1 MAKFG
6 WAYIDC
12 SSAESGSAGPSGSLQ
27 FMYADTGQT
36 TGSAY
41 LTYYTASVLGYDP
54 STLILSGNF
63 IATGSATMEADLS
76 VTGALSVDGVLSNA
90 TTITADATIPAD
102 YNAVLYG
109 PITVAAGYTITVSD
123 GAKLKIKDFADV

>member
-54 STLILSGNF
+54 SSLILSGNF
-63 IATGSATMEADLS
+63 IATGSATVESNLS
-76 VTGALSVDGVLSNA
+76 VILSN
-90 TTITADATIPAD
+90 ILFFI
-102 YNAVLYG
+102 
-109 PITVAAGYTITVSD
+109 
-123 GAKLKIKDFADV
+123 F

>member
-41 LTYYTASVLGYDP
+41 LTYYSASVLGYDP
-54 STLILSGNF
+54 STLILSGNL
-63 IATGSATMEADLS
+63 IATGSTTLESNLS
-76 VTGALSVDGVLSNA
+76 VTGALNVLGIVSNA
-90 TTITADATIPAD
+90 TTILADVTIPAD
-102 YNAVLYG
+102 YNAVIYG
-109 PITVAAGYTITVSD
+109 PITISAGKSITIGE
-123 GAKLKIKDFADV
+123 GAQLKIKDFADV